1 MKTKLIVMMI
11 GLMALTSVLVF
22 AVEGGM
28 RVRES
33 ESGNYVTIP
42 LEDYQTYQQ
51 VMYDYLMQSGSL
63 AYCQASL
70 NATQYALKNYK
81 CSGSPQQECPAC
93 KTYNACDLNHDGF
106 ATDYLDLGVWAG
118 CDYK

>member
-1 MKTKLIVMMI
+1 MMI
-11 GLMALTSVLVF
+11 GLIAITSGLVY
-22 AVEGGM
+22 AYECGM
-28 RVRES
+28 FMRES

-42 LEDYQTYQQ
+42 LEDYLTYQE

-81 CSGSPQQECPAC
+81 CGGSPQQECP
-93 KTYNACDLNHDGF
+93 NAVSYAPCDLNHDGF

>member
-11 GLMALTSVLVF
+11 GLMALTSLVY
-22 AVEGGM
+22 AYECGM
-28 RVRES
+28 FMRES

-42 LEDYQTYQQ
+42 LEDYLTYQE
-51 VMYDYLMQSGSL
+51 VMYSNLMQSGSL

-81 CSGSPQQECPAC
+81 CGCTPQQSCP
-93 KTYNACDLNHDGF
+93 NAVSYSPCDLNHDGI
-106 ATDYLDLGVWAG
+106 ATNYLDLGVWAG
-118 CDYK
+118 CEYK